1 MTTAASQSQNRMRED
16 KGIAMLLGIITGI
29 VADGTLHD
37 LEVKM
42 LHTWLTDNKDAANTW
57 PGSSIVAVIEAAL
70 EDGSIDA
77 EERAQ
82 LLKLLTGLSTNQF
95 ADTGSASPEVI
106 ALPVDDECIVNLKN
120 ARVCLTG
127 EFAHGPRSLCEQ
139 LTEQAGAELRNTVN
153 GKTDYLVLG
162 ANASPSWA
170 HTSFGRKIQ
179 QAIEAQREGCKVK
192 IISEERWK
200 SALT

>member
-1 MTTAASQSQNRMRED
+1 MTIATSQSQIRSRED
-16 KGIAMLLGIITGI
+16 KGITMLLGIITGI
-29 VADGTLHD
+29 VADGALHD

-42 LHTWLTDNKDAANTW
+42 LHTWLTDNQAVAATW
-57 PGSSIVAVIEAAL
+57 PGSAVVTVIEAAI

-77 EERAQ
+77 DERIRLLD
-82 LLKLLTGLSTNQF
+82 LLKGLSSNQF
-95 ADTGSASPEVI
+95 AKTGSASPEVI
-106 ALPVDDECIVNLKN
+106 ALPVDDECNVNLN
-120 ARVCLTG
+120 SARVCLTG
-127 EFAHGPRSLCEQ
+127 EFAHGTRGFCEQ
-139 LTEQAGAELRNTVN
+139 LTVQAGAELRSTVN

-179 QAIEAQREGCKVK
+179 QAIEAQREGSKVK

>member
-1 MTTAASQSQNRMRED
+1 MTATASQSQTKIRED

-42 LHTWLTDNKDAANTW
+42 LQTWLTDNQDAANTW
-57 PGSSIVAVIEAAL
+57 PGSSVVTAIEAAL
-70 EDGSIDA
+70 QDGSIDA

-95 ADTGSASPEVI
+95 AETGSASPEVI
-106 ALPVDDECIVNLKN
+106 ALPVDDECSVNLKN

-127 EFAHGPRSLCEQ
+127 EFAHGPRGLCEQ

-179 QAIEAQREGCKVK
+179 QATEAQREGCKVK